1 VDHPIDTAQMPD
13 LPVMVLAGKA
23 AELVGIEL
31 VGILCIP
38 VACVQIWFGI
48 AY

>member
-13 LPVMVLAGKA
+13 LPVMVLAAKA
-23 AELVGIEL
+23 AKLVGIKL
-31 VGILCIP
+31 NGILFIP
-38 VACVQIWFGI
+38 AACVQIWLGI